1 MNEPTTLQR
10 LMPVL
15 IGVAI
20 TGLFLVGLGYLAN
33 ARRNAESVTPPTIV
47 VLAPGDGAAVDS
59 PLVVRFT
66 TQAPVELGPSGWGTA
81 HLHLHARIGNVE
93 HMPAAEDITRS
104 ADTLIWTF
112 STVPRGAHTLKLGWA
127 DLSHREIAT
136 GASAPI
142 SITIR

>member
-1 MNEPTTLQR
+1 MQR

-20 TGLFLVGLGYLAN
+20 TGLFLVGLGYLAST
-33 ARRNAESVTPPTIV
+33 RRNAQSMTPPTIV
-47 VLAPGDGAAVDS
+47 LLAPQDGAAVDS

-81 HLHLHARIGNVE
+81 QLHLHARIGNIE
-93 HMPAAEDITRS
+93 HMPAAADITRS

-112 STVPRGAHTLKLGWA
+112 PTVPTGTHTLKLGWA
-127 DLSHREIAT
+127 DLSHRELAT
-136 GASAPI
+136 GASSPAT
-142 SITIR
+142 ITIR